1 MTGRVEDWRE
11 EHQDRRIDRLESDL
25 REAREKIRELERR
38 PLEWLFKIE
47 LAIAWTLIAAIWVLA
62 LVEIANKH

>member
-1 MTGRVEDWRE
+1 MVSAAEDSRE
-11 EHQDRRIDRLESDL
+11 VRQDERIDRLESDL

-38 PLEWLFKIE
+38 PMEWLLKVE
-47 LAIAWTLIAAIWVLA
+47 MAIVWILLTATWVLA